1 MATKD
6 TPLIEVR
13 DLVKSYGNG
22 PTVRALDG
30 VSFAVQRGELVAV
43 MGPSG
48 CGKTTLLNI
57 IGALD
62 QPTSG
67 SVLVAGQD
75 LGGVRDLDRFRARTV
90 GFVFQLHNLIP
101 TLTAAE
107 NVEVPMRSLPMSG
120 RQRSDR
126 ARELLEWVGM
136 THRADH
142 FPAQLSAGERQ
153 RVAVAR
159 ALANSPELILADEP
173 TGNLDTVSG
182 DDLIA
187 LLRQLNAD
195 HGVTIL
201 LVTHD
206 RRVARSMHR
215 VLTMQDGRLLSDHRV
230 ADPLTED
237 LRELAWSYLGQCLLN
252 EDTGSL
258 ESLPFVSDGKLTRQG
273 HDLARVLKELRAASR
288 LED

>member
-1 MATKD
+1 MN
-6 TPLIEVR
+6 TPLLEVR
-13 DLVKSYGNG
+13 DLVKIYKDG
-22 PTVRALDG
+22 PSLRALDG

-57 IGALD
+57 LGALD
-62 QPTSG
+62 RPTSG
-67 SVLVAGQD
+67 SVHVGGQD
-75 LGGVRDLDRFRARTV
+75 LGTVGNLDRFRAQTV

-101 TLTAAE
+101 TLTAVE
-107 NVEVPMRSLPMSG
+107 NVEVPMRSLPLSA
-120 RQRSDR
+120 RQRTDR
-126 ARELLEWVGM
+126 ARQLLEWVGL

-159 ALANSPELILADEP
+159 ALSNRPELILADEP
-173 TGNLDTVSG
+173 TGNLDSESG
-182 DDLIA
+182 DNLID
-187 LLRQLNAD
+187 LLRELNTE
-195 HGVTIL
+195 HGVTML

-206 RRVARSMHR
+206 RHVARAMHR
-215 VLTMQDGRLLSDHRV
+215 VLTMQDGRLLSDHAV

-237 LRELAWSYLGQCLLN
+237 LRELAWSHLGECLLA
-252 EDTGSL
+252 EDTASL
-258 ESLPFVSDGKLTRQG
+258 ESLPFVREGKLTREG
-273 HDLARVLKELRAASR
+273 HHLAQMLAQLRVAGS

>member
-1 MATKD
+1 MASTN
-6 TPLIEVR
+6 TPLLEVR
-13 DLVKSYGNG
+13 DLVKIYKDG
-22 PTVRALDG
+22 PSLRALDG

-57 IGALD
+57 LGALD

-67 SVLVAGQD
+67 SVHVGGQD
-75 LGGVRDLDRFRARTV
+75 LGKVGNLDRFRAQTV

-101 TLTAAE
+101 TLTAVE
-107 NVEVPMRSLPMSG
+107 NVEVPMRSLPLSSG
-120 RQRSDR
+120 ERTER
-126 ARELLEWVGM
+126 ARELLEWVGL
-136 THRADH
+136 THRTDH

-159 ALANSPELILADEP
+159 ALSNRPELILADEP
-173 TGNLDTVSG
+173 TGNLDSESG
-182 DDLIA
+182 DNLID
-187 LLRQLNAD
+187 LLRELNAE
-195 HGVTIL
+195 HGVTML

-206 RRVARSMHR
+206 RHVARAMHR

-230 ADPLTED
+230 EDPLTED
-237 LRELAWSYLGQCLLN
+237 LRELAWSHLGECLLA
-252 EDTGSL
+252 EDIVSL
-258 ESLPFVSDGKLTRQG
+258 RSLPFVRDGKLTEEGR
-273 HDLARVLKELRAASR
+273 HLARILEQLRVAGS